1 MNRHEWEKIG
11 IDRLTD
17 KWVYSI
23 QSQEIN
29 IWIQNQPVHMWKYY
43 DIPADY
49 ILEAPLRMVVANNY
63 VFTDEMEAWFT
74 LRWS

>member
-1 MNRHEWEKIG
+1 
-11 IDRLTD
+11 
-17 KWVYSI
+17 
-23 QSQEIN
+23 
-29 IWIQNQPVHMWKYY
+29 MWKYY